1 MTFPV
6 LNIVPGS
13 FPRIV
18 GILYFY
24 ENEKEQK
31 EETWMN
37 RMGIK
42 CKEDHGSHSDERSVR
57 MHMHTV
63 FIR

>member
-1 MTFPV
+1 M
-6 LNIVPGS
+6 S
-13 FPRIV
+13 
-18 GILYFY
+18 
-24 ENEKEQK
+24 
-31 EETWMN
+31 